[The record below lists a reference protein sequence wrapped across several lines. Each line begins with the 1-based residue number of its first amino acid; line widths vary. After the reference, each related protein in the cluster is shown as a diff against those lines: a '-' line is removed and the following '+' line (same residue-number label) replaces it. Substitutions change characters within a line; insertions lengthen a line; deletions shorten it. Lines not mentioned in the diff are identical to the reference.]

1 MMPTFDLLLEL
12 APGREPANFYWR
24 IPKGD
29 ARTARFKLL
38 KAGQLIDLTGHTVT
52 LIAKRS
58 VYDPTPVFQVVG
70 VLDTVPT
77 SALIELATA
86 LVTPIN
92 EAFTLG
98 IGTLT
103 AGAYYYRV
111 SALNAL
117 GETLAS
123 PETSLTIPGGSAP
136 AGIHVNWE
144 AVAGAS
150 SYRVYGRS
158 GSGTELLMATV
169 AAPTTTWLDAG
180 SVVPAGALPTADT
193 TIVDA
198 GKYLAAVIVERPVE
212 GRATLIGTV
221 EIETHA

>member
-1 MMPTFDLLLEL
+1 M
-12 APGREPANFYWR
+12 
-24 IPKGD
+24 
-29 ARTARFKLL
+29 TAWAWSR
-38 KAGQLIDLTGHTVT
+38 
-52 LIAKRS
+52 RS
-58 VYDPTPVFQVVG
+58 
-70 VLDTVPT
+70 
-77 SALIELATA
+77 SALIEVATA

-92 EAFTLG
+92 AAFTLG
-98 IGTLT
+98 VGTLT

-123 PETSLTIPGGSAP
+123 IETNLTIPGGSAP

-144 AVAGAS
+144 AVAGAT
-150 SYRVYGRS
+150 SYRVYGRTT
-158 GSGTELLMATV
+158 GTELLMATV

-180 SVVPAGALPTADT
+180 SITPVGALPVVDT
-193 TIVDA
+193 TIVEA

-212 GRATLIGTV
+212 GRATLIGTI

>member
-1 MMPTFDLLLEL
+1 MTPTFDLVLEL

-38 KAGQLIDLTGHTVT
+38 KAGQLVDLTNHTVT
-52 LIAKRS
+52 LTAKRS
-58 VYDPTPVFQVVG
+58 VYDPTPIFQVVG
-70 VLDTVPT
+70 MLDTVPT

-92 EAFTLG
+92 EVFTLG
-98 IGTLT
+98 VGVLT
-103 AGAYYYRV
+103 AGDYYYRV
-111 SALNAL
+111 SARNAL

-123 PETSLTIPGGSAP
+123 PETSLTITGGSAP
-136 AGIHVNWE
+136 AGVHVNWE
-144 AVAGAS
+144 AVAGAT
-150 SYRVYGRS
+150 SYKVYGRS
-158 GSGTELLMATV
+158 TGAELYMATV
-169 AAPTTTWLDAG
+169 AAPTVTWLDAG
-180 SVVPAGALPTADT
+180 AVVPAGALPTADT
-193 TIVDA
+193 TQVEA
-198 GKYLAAVIVERPVE
+198 GKYLAAVIVERPVD